1 MLQILIVYDTTE
13 GQTRKIVQHVADAA
27 TGLGHQVELHEIRR
41 LPRDFTVGRFD
52 AVIVGASIHMGKHSK
67 RLAQFV
73 GKHRADLGTTLSA
86 FFSVSLSAAGTESE
100 RMQAEKYVGEF
111 LAQTGWNPQMTATF
125 GGGLHYREYGFLKRW
140 MMTKIA
146 RDAGK
151 DTDTSRNHEY
161 TDWTAVDRFVNDLLV
176 SLGTEGQKS

>member
-1 MLQILIVYDTTE
+1 MPNILIVYDTTE
-13 GQTRKIVQHVADAA
+13 GQTRQIAQHVADAA

-41 LPRDFTVGRFD
+41 LPSDFTVGRFNG
-52 AVIVGASIHMGKHSK
+52 VIVGAPIHMGKHSK

-73 GKHRADLGTTLSA
+73 GKRRVDLERKPAA

-100 RMQAEKYVGEF
+100 RTQAEKYVGEF
-111 LAQTGWNPQMTATF
+111 LAQIGWRPQMTATF
-125 GGGLHYREYGFLKRW
+125 GGGLLYREYGFLKRW

-151 DTDTSRNHEY
+151 DTDTSRNYDY
-161 TDWTAVDRFVNDLLV
+161 TDWATVDRFLKEFLAG
-176 SLGTEGQKS
+176 LGPERQKS